1 MPKILIVD
9 DESIFRKGLRKM
21 ITALDKNWEIVGEA
35 CDGYD
40 ALDKLEEFE
49 PEVLLTDIRM
59 PRMDGIQLQQM
70 AGGRYKDLMT
80 VVVSGYDEFAYAQ
93 QSLRQGARD
102 YITKPVER
110 EELGRVLEKLRLEIE
125 QRQAKPLQSGA
136 WGAQPT
142 IRRHVTEHLVESLLK
157 GKTDESEL
165 KLLSEMG
172 ITFGHPY
179 FICMVIKLDKHSVEK
194 ERYLRSD
201 ASLFQLYIQQ
211 FVQEMIDRHAQ
222 GLSFVLSDTEVVAL
236 LNVPEPHQSLAR
248 PGSLGDMIRRQIR
261 SLSNMT
267 VTIGV
272 STSVEGLQGIP
283 KAYNEAEIA
292 LLYRLI
298 VGGDNL
304 LEYAAMTE
312 NSHFGS
318 STRKWSWEMLEKSIV
333 EGRQASISQIIEQ
346 LIDELCS
353 SAQSPEI
360 IHQQICK
367 LLLYYYELSEE
378 LGVTEGW
385 LGTKDIRRVL
395 FDVCALSSRQE
406 LIEQCQA
413 LLVRLTECISE
424 SREHK
429 DRDPVAAAH
438 RYMEQHFHHPLTLKD
453 VADEVFLNPAYFSNL
468 FKQRTGVTFIE
479 QLTHIRIEEAK
490 KKLALTNEKISVISD
505 ETGFTNVRHFNRV
518 FKNLSG
524 LSPKEYRDSTRPGS
538 DKEPAKL

>member
-21 ITALDKNWEIVGEA
+21 ISSLDESWEIVGEA

-40 ALDKLEEFE
+40 ALDKLEAFA

-80 VVVSGYDEFAYAQ
+80 VVVSGYDEFSYVQ
-93 QSLRQGARD
+93 QSMRQGAKD
-102 YITKPVER
+102 YLMKPVER
-110 EELGRVLEKLRLEIE
+110 EELGRVLGRLKLEIQ
-125 QRQAKPLQSGA
+125 QRRVKPAQGAA
-136 WGAQPT
+136 WGAQPAV
-142 IRRHVTEHLVESLLK
+142 RRHVTEHLIESLLK

-172 ITFGHPY
+172 ITFEHPY
-179 FICMVIKLDKHSVEK
+179 FVCMVIKLDKHSVEK

-211 FVQEMIDRHAQ
+211 FVQEMIDRHAK

-236 LNVPEPHQSLAR
+236 LNVAEPLQNWAS

-261 SLSNMT
+261 SLSKLT
-267 VTIGV
+267 VTIGI
-272 STSVEGLQGIP
+272 STPVEGLQAMP

-298 VGGDNL
+298 VGGDSL
-304 LEYAAMTE
+304 LEYAAMT
-312 NSHFGS
+312 GS
-318 STRKWSWEMLEKSIV
+318 AHLGSGPRKWSWEMLENSIV
-333 EGRQASISQIIEQ
+333 GGRQESISRIVEQ

-353 SAQSPEI
+353 SAQSPES

-367 LLLYYYELSEE
+367 LLLYYYELAEE
-378 LGVTEGW
+378 LGVTEQW
-385 LGTKDIRRVL
+385 LGSKDIRKVL
-395 FDVCALSSRQE
+395 FEICAISSRQE
-406 LIEQCQA
+406 LTEQCQE
-413 LLVRLTECISE
+413 LLSRLTDCISA
-424 SREHK
+424 SREHT
-429 DRDPVAAAH
+429 DRDPIVLAQ
-438 RYMEQHFHHPLTLKD
+438 RYIESHFQQPLTLKE

-479 QLTHIRIEEAK
+479 QLSQIRTREAK
-490 KKLALTNEKISVISD
+490 KKLAFTNEKIGAVA
-505 ETGFTNVRHFNRV
+505 EQTGFANVRHFNRV
-518 FKNLSG
+518 FKSLSG
-524 LSPKEYRDSTRPGS
+524 LSPKEYRDSTRAGS
-538 DKEPAKL
+538 GGMGL